1 RHGDGQLGDMAL
13 ASLEAGMAFSNA
25 VLGAGRA
32 MSHPVGGR
40 YDSSPG
46 QINGVLLSHVVRHN
60 GMVMPADR
68 MADLARAA
76 GVAVG
81 SRGGQVTDRVADRFR
96 DLAEAV
102 GIPAGLGQL
111 GVRAE

>member
-1 RHGDGQLGDMAL
+1 
-13 ASLEAGMAFSNA
+13 
-25 VLGAGRA
+25 
-32 MSHPVGGR
+32 
-40 YDSSPG
+40 
-46 QINGVLLSHVVRHN
+46 
-60 GMVMPADR
+60 
-68 MADLARAA
+68 DLARAA

-111 GVRAE
+111 GVRAEDIPTLAAHALDDLCMATNPRPVTLEDVERLYREAS